1 MEIGFEDYRDFYDIK
16 ITGFDKNCSKNFF
29 KNCSE
34 SDFEEYF
41 SDYGEPIIIDIEN
54 GILSYESL
62 EECIKNK
69 EKMNGKK
76 FKGKKISITILGK
89 TINNSSK
96 KIN

>member
-1 MEIGFEDYRDFYDIK
+1 MV
-16 ITGFDKNCSKNFF
+16 FF
-29 KNCSE
+29 KKIRSIQDNPIIVFLD
-34 SDFEEYF
+34 DFEEYF